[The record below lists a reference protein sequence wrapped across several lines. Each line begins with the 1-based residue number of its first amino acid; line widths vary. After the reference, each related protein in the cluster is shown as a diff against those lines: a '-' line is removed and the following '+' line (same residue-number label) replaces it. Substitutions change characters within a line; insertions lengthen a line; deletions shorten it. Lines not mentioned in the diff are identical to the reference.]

1 MENTYRI
8 KYFRQ
13 MIHVRVPHVCS
24 DDPVSSFALE
34 PLLYILL
41 REFPQRFARGH
52 AEQQIVFVVTRDWG
66 TVLRFLWQRP
76 ETKQIPFF
84 PYCTLKK
91 NGEKRTYG
99 SYNVQPSST
108 RKSSLYRYNHLRA
121 LVIAIRNFMPHR
133 NNECRCNAAELMYE
147 KCKN

>member
-1 MENTYRI
+1 
-8 KYFRQ
+8 

-84 PYCTLKK
+84 PYCILKK
-91 NGEKRTYG
+91 KMERNEHMEAIMCSHLQR
-99 SYNVQPSST
+99 V
-108 RKSSLYRYNHLRA
+108 SLLC
-121 LVIAIRNFMPHR
+121 IAIIIYV
-133 NNECRCNAAELMYE
+133 LW
-147 KCKN
+147 

>member
-1 MENTYRI
+1 
-8 KYFRQ
+8 
-13 MIHVRVPHVCS
+13 MIHVRVPHVRS

-52 AEQQIVFVVTRDWG
+52 AEQQVVFVVTRDRG

-84 PYCTLKK
+84 PYFILTKK
-91 NGEKRTYG
+91 KKKEMGWREVNIWK
-99 SYNVQPSST
+99 
-108 RKSSLYRYNHLRA
+108 L
-121 LVIAIRNFMPHR
+121 
-133 NNECRCNAAELMYE
+133 
-147 KCKN
+147 

>member
-41 REFPQRFARGH
+41 REFPQCFARGH

-84 PYCTLKK
+84 PYCILKK
-91 NGEKRTYG
+91 KWRETNIWK
-99 SYNVQPSST
+99 
-108 RKSSLYRYNHLRA
+108 L
-121 LVIAIRNFMPHR
+121 
-133 NNECRCNAAELMYE
+133 
-147 KCKN
+147 

>member
-1 MENTYRI
+1 
-8 KYFRQ
+8 

-84 PYCTLKK
+84 PYCTWKK
-91 NGEKRTYG
+91 KMERNEHMEATMYSHLPR
-99 SYNVQPSST
+99 V
-108 RKSSLYRYNHLRA
+108 SLLY
-121 LVIAIRNFMPHR
+121 IAIIIYV
-133 NNECRCNAAELMYE
+133 LW
-147 KCKN
+147 